1 MTGPWIHV
9 LQYDN
14 KDLVV
19 AAQWKH
25 QPVPHQRCKKH
36 QEHLFRQNQ
45 DDQNLIAEMIFVI
58 LFFSRFEKQFFI
70 SF

>member
-1 MTGPWIHV
+1 MTGPWIHE
-9 LQYDN
+9 LRYDN
-14 KDLVV
+14 KDLAV

-45 DDQNLIAEMIFVI
+45 DDQNPSAGIILATSFVSK
-58 LFFSRFEKQFFI
+58 F
-70 SF
+70 